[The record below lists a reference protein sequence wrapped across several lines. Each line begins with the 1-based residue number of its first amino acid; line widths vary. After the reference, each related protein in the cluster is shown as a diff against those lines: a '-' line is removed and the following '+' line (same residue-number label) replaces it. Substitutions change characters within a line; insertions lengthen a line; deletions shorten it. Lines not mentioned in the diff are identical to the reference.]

1 MPAFEILFHKFYPCQ
16 MGITEIFDQ
25 NADLSGINQRYYV
38 SAMVHK
44 TKISVDEK
52 GTTAAAVTTSIF
64 ANKATPPKFHANK
77 PFLFFI
83 VDRVTKMI
91 LFSGQYVAPELY

>member
-1 MPAFEILFHKFYPCQ
+1 MDIKDV
-16 MGITEIFDQ
+16 FDQ
-25 NADLSGINQRYYV
+25 NRADLSKINNRYFI
-38 SAMVHK
+38 SSMIHK

-77 PFLFFI
+77 PFLYFI

-91 LFSGQYVAPELY
+91 LFSGQYVNPELY

>member
-1 MPAFEILFHKFYPCQ
+1 MLTKLLFQ
-16 MGITEIFDQ
+16 MGIKDMFDQ
-25 NADLSGINQRYYV
+25 SRADLSNINKQYFV
-38 SAMVHK
+38 SSMIHK
-44 TKISVDEK
+44 TKMSVDER

-83 VDRVTKMI
+83 VDRVTNLI
-91 LFSGQYVAPELY
+91 LFSGQYVKPELY

>member
-1 MPAFEILFHKFYPCQ
+1 M
-16 MGITEIFDQ
+16 FDQ
-25 NADLSGINQRYYV
+25 SRADLSNINKQYFV
-38 SAMVHK
+38 SSMIHK
-44 TKISVDEK
+44 TKMSVDEK

-83 VDRVTKMI
+83 VDRVTNLI
-91 LFSGQYVAPELY
+91 LFSGQYVKPELY

>member
-1 MPAFEILFHKFYPCQ
+1 
-16 MGITEIFDQ
+16 MGITDMFDTRA
-25 NADLSGINQRYYV
+25 NLSNINQQYYI

-52 GTTAAAVTTSIF
+52 GTVAAAVTTATF

-77 PFLFFI
+77 PFLYFI
-83 VDRVTKMI
+83 IDKPTRLI
-91 LFSGQYVAPELY
+91 LFSGQYASPTLY

>member
-1 MPAFEILFHKFYPCQ
+1 MGIKDAFEQ
-16 MGITEIFDQ
+16 SR
-25 NADLSGINQRYYV
+25 ADLSNINNNYFV
-38 SAMVHK
+38 SSMIHK

-83 VDRVTKMI
+83 VDKFTNLI